1 MTKIDKNTAPNNA
14 KKYPVFYAF
23 LCFFMLF
30 CVFFGKNAD
39 FLSLL
44 GKRAENEAFS
54 PGEEL
59 FYKISYGKKNKAR
72 GIVSAGY
79 AKLSVKTDSVNN
91 YIFEASGQTT
101 KLFSLFMKVQHDYT
115 SLVDPKTM
123 NSIWSKMDIT
133 EGEYSNNDSVRF
145 SAENF
150 PELSEVNDILSIAYR
165 LRTTAEKTV
174 READTLFFSYYY
186 NGQIFPSYIIQL
198 GKDIIKTRFGKI
210 HTTKWSPRLEKGRI
224 FRDTT
229 GATVWI
235 TPGPMHIPLKI
246 ELPILVGSIYAT
258 LTSHKGT
265 LSNLSDN

>member
-1 MTKIDKNTAPNNA
+1 LTKIDKKITPNHA
-14 KKYPVFYAF
+14 KKYPVFYVF
-23 LCFFMLF
+23 LCLFMSF
-30 CVFFGKNAD
+30 YVFFGKNGRV
-39 FLSLL
+39 LS
-44 GKRAENEAFS
+44 KNAKSEAFF

-72 GIVSAGY
+72 GVISAGH

-101 KLFSLFMKVQHDYT
+101 KLFSLFMKVQHNYT

-123 NSIWSKMDIT
+123 NSIWHKMDIT
-133 EGEYSNNDSVRF
+133 EGGYSNYDSIRF

-150 PELSEVNDILSIAYR
+150 PELSEINDILSIAYR

-186 NGQIFPSYIIQL
+186 NGQVFPSYIVQL
-198 GKDIIKTRFGKI
+198 GKEIIKTRFGKI
-210 HTTKWSPRLEKGRI
+210 HATKWSPRLEKGRI

-235 TPGPMHIPLKI
+235 TPGPIHIPLKI

-265 LSNLSDN
+265 LPNLSDN

>member
-1 MTKIDKNTAPNNA
+1 MKIDEKITPSHA
-14 KKYPVFYAF
+14 KKINLFCFF
-23 LCFFMLF
+23 LCFFVLF
-30 CVFFGKNAD
+30 CVFFGKNGE
-39 FLSLL
+39 FLRILSE
-44 GKRAENEAFS
+44 KVENEAFS

-72 GIVSAGY
+72 GIVSAGH

-101 KLFSLFMKVQHDYT
+101 KLFSLFMKVQHSYT

-133 EGEYSNNDSVRF
+133 EGGYSNNDSIRF
-145 SAENF
+145 SAETF
-150 PELSEVNDILSIAYR
+150 PELSEINDILSIAYR
-165 LRTTAEKTV
+165 LRTTDEKTV

-186 NGQIFPSYIIQL
+186 NGQVFPSYIIQL
-198 GKDIIKTRFGKI
+198 GNDIIKTRFGKI
-210 HTTKWSPRLEKGRI
+210 QATKWSPRLEKGRI

-235 TPGPMHIPLKI
+235 APGPMHIPLKI
-246 ELPILVGSIYAT
+246 ELPILVGSIYAN

-265 LSNLSDN
+265 LSNLSYN